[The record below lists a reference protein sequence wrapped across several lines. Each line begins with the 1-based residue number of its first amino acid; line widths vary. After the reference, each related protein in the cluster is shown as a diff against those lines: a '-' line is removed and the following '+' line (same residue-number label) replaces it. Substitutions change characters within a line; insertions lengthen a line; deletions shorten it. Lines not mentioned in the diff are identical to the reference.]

1 MSDAFSILSRVPL
14 FADLSEHELR
24 ELAGRTANRQVAAG
38 DRIFSE
44 GDACQGFFI
53 VESGEVKIYKTAT
66 SGREQVLTIERAGDT
81 VAELPV
87 FDGGPYPAS
96 AMAITGGTLLFV
108 SKRDF
113 RTLILENPEVGLKVL
128 KAVGSRLRRLVF
140 LIEELS
146 FTTVRGRL
154 AMLLVRLVRTEGKA
168 TARGYEVTLPPNQ
181 DLAAQVGTV
190 RELVSRN
197 LGRLQ
202 AEGLIRLDGKRLI
215 VPDLDALTG
224 SAEEAQP

>member
-1 MSDAFSILSRVPL
+1 MTDAFAILSRVPL

-24 ELAGRTANRQVAAG
+24 ALADRSASRHVHAG
-38 DRIFSE
+38 EQIFAE
-44 GDACQGFFI
+44 GDPCQGFFI
-53 VESGEVKIYKTAT
+53 VESGEVKIYKTAA

-96 AMAITGGTLLFV
+96 AVAVTDGSLLFV

-113 RTLILENPEVGLKVL
+113 RTLVLENPEVGLKVL
-128 KAVGSRLRRLVF
+128 RTVGSRLRRLVG

-154 AMLLVRLVRTEGKA
+154 AMLLVRLVQTEGQP
-168 TARGYEVTLPPNQ
+168 TARGHEVTLPPNQ
-181 DLAAQVGTV
+181 ELAAQIGTV

-202 AEGLIRLDGKRLI
+202 AEGLIRLDGKRVI
-215 VPDLDALTG
+215 VPDVTTLAR
-224 SAEEAQP
+224 SAEEV